1 MTGALQRGC
10 PRDDI
15 RATSG
20 GIFGG
25 IAGTFIGGGDTGAT
39 PGVTAPSVTREQ
51 IEGHL
56 SALRLLVKEHNS
68 RGNVSLIRLNFDDLK
83 DRTTARAVVTGKEF
97 KMPINIKWYDGT
109 TDLEDHLSRFS
120 SAANSGEWPMPVPKT
135 VDEMMVRLD
144 DFVRSEEAFTNM
156 ELPKGEVSEES
167 KKLVG
172 PDSRKEDRFLKGG
185 YGADRR
191 RNDEMSAF
199 NIRDGLAP
207 YRP

>member
-1 MTGALQRGC
+1 MKT
-10 PRDDI
+10 
-15 RATSG
+15 RATSV
-20 GIFGG
+20 GIYGEDLSG
-25 IAGTFIGGGDTGAT
+25 NHSTAWETPVASTWCNLTHLTPCEPNRGA
-39 PGVTAPSVTREQ
+39 PFWP
-51 IEGHL
+51 
-56 SALRLLVKEHNS
+56 KN
-68 RGNVSLIRLNFDDLK
+68 
-83 DRTTARAVVTGKEF
+83 TGKGTQQSGKRSKDPTYTKIIEVCSSKF
-97 KMPINIKWYDGT
+97 KIPINIKWYDGT

-144 DFVRSEEAFTNM
+144 DFVRSEEAFTKM
-156 ELPKGEVSEES
+156 ELPKGEVSEVS

-172 PDSRKEDRFLKGG
+172 PDSRREDRLLKGG